1 MTLNKIVMNGKTLG
15 QEKITSSSF
24 NIIMAN
30 CGKAF
35 GEPTKKFALKLAL
48 DRIKNCKSEYNYFNA
63 HMERGH
69 QQEPIARMLYKNLY
83 FTEVTNGIF

>member
-1 MTLNKIVMNGKTLG
+1 
-15 QEKITSSSF
+15 
-24 NIIMAN
+24 MAN

-69 QQEPIARMLYKNLY
+69 
-83 FTEVTNGIF
+83 